1 MTRTIQQNES
11 GHADGVLQHQPDPWT
26 ELRAYTTARLALGR
40 SGNSL
45 PTDEVLRF
53 GLAHAQARDAVH
65 LPLDVAALEAEL
77 ARLGCRTLRVQSAAP
92 DRQTYLLRPDLGRRL
107 SPDSARRFDGRQRC
121 DLAIVVGDG
130 LSALAVQ
137 RNAAPL
143 VAQVLALAPPG
154 WMIGPVVIATQAR
167 VALGDEVGEAM
178 GARFVAVLI
187 GERPGLGSPDSL
199 GVYLTAA
206 PRIGRMDSERNCI
219 SNIRREG
226 LDHLS
231 AARRLWW
238 LCGQAKRIGMT
249 GVGLKDES

>member
-1 MTRTIQQNES
+1 MTQAMPPTES
-11 GHADGVLQHQPDPWT
+11 GRVEGTLQHQPDPWT
-26 ELRAYTTARLALGR
+26 DLRAYTTARLALGR

-65 LPLDVAALEAEL
+65 LPLDVEALEREL
-77 ARLGCRTLRVQSAAP
+77 VRLGCRTLRVRSAAA

-107 SPDSARRFDGRQRC
+107 ASDSTQCFDGRQGC
-121 DLAIVVGDG
+121 DLAIIVGDG

-143 VAQVLALAPPG
+143 IEQVLALAPPG
-154 WMIGPVVIATQAR
+154 WTIGPVVIATQAR
-167 VALGDEVGEAM
+167 VALGDEVGESM

-206 PRIGRMDSERNCI
+206 PRVGRMDSERNCI

-238 LCGQAKRIGMT
+238 LCGTANRIGMT
-249 GVGLKDES
+249 GVGLKDDS